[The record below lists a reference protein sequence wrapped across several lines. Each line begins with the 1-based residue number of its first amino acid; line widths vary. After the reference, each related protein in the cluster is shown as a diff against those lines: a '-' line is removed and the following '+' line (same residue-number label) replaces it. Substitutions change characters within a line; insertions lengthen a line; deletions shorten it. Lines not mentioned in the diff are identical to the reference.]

1 MFIATD
7 TSDDESADTNDTG
20 AAITHYE
27 FGAPLGEFDPPSK
40 PDEKPKA
47 TVIEHN
53 NVQLQW
59 KAPEYGLKSIE
70 TYTVSYL
77 CTDESEDT
85 WTANHVTKG
94 KETAITINQLKP
106 ESCYVFKVCANTA
119 LGHSGDS
126 DLSDIIKTKPP
137 LIDLKLQT
145 LIADAEVIATQGPPT
160 LYKLRARPIQ
170 LQKNYTN
177 IAKMELGMPAV
188 PAKPTRVLMIVGAT
202 GAGKSTLINGMVN
215 HFFGVKLEHKFR
227 FKLIHDEVSESQAHS
242 QTQMVTAYT
251 VYWQE
256 GSPLDC
262 NLVIIDTPG
271 FGDTRGLERDQE
283 ITKHIREFFQMKGND
298 GLDVLHAIGFVTQA
312 SLARLTPTQKYISDS
327 ILSVFGKDI
336 KNNIFIMTTFADG
349 ADPPVMGAIREAEIP
364 HADFFPFNNS
374 ALFVDPKKSDFSK
387 MFWQMGYASLER
399 FFIQFEQASAVSLQ
413 LTRQV
418 LEERHQLE
426 IIVLGIQPQINA
438 GLAKIDELQQEEQM
452 LKSKESEVLA
462 NKDFTYQVKVTKQ
475 RQNYLPQGQYVTN
488 CAECHFTCHPSC
500 AYDDDRD
507 KWKCAAMDNGGESN
521 AACKVCPGHCSWRRH
536 YNNGY
541 HFELYE
547 EMETRTSQDLLQRYN
562 QAKSDKDK
570 LQNMIGGMEKE
581 LLQLQ
586 NAVLYNIR
594 QARGCLQRLDEIALK
609 PNPLTEVEYIDLL
622 IKSEEQQKK
631 PGWKNR
637 MKYFQVV
644 RQQAEILAKV
654 KDSEEFEKM
663 AQESS
668 KSLWGKFTGWVK
680 DKVSF

>member
-20 AAITHYE
+20 AVITHYE

-53 NVQLQW
+53 NVQLHW

-70 TYTVSYL
+70 TYTVSYR
-77 CTDESEDT
+77 CTDESEDM
-85 WTANHVTKG
+85 WTASHVTKG

-106 ESCYVFKVCANTA
+106 ESCYVFKICANTA
-119 LGHSGDS
+119 LGYSGDS

-160 LYKLRARPIQ
+160 LYKLRARPVQ
-170 LQKNYTN
+170 LQISHKN
-177 IAKMELGMPAV
+177 IAKMELGIPTV
-188 PAKPTRVLMIVGAT
+188 PAKPTRVLMVVGAT
-202 GAGKSTLINGMVN
+202 GAGKSTLINGMIN
-215 HFFGVKLEHKFR
+215 YFLGVKWEHEFR

-251 VYWQE
+251 IYWQE
-256 GSPLDC
+256 GSPLNC

-271 FGDTRGLERDQE
+271 FGDTRGLERDQQ

-349 ADPPVMGAIREAEIP
+349 ADPPVMGAVREAEIP

-374 ALFVDPKKSDFSK
+374 ALFVDPKKSDFAK
-387 MFWQMGYASLER
+387 MFWQMGYASLEK

-426 IIVLGIQPQINA
+426 TIVLGIQPQINA

-475 RQNYLPQGQYVTN
+475 RKIDIPRGQYVTN
-488 CAECHFTCHPSC
+488 CAECHFTCHPRCSY
-500 AYDDDRD
+500 ADDRD
-507 KWKCAAMDNGGESN
+507 KWKCCAMDGGQSN
-521 AACKVCPGHCSWRRH
+521 AACTVCPGRCSWKKH
-536 YNNGY
+536 FNNGY

-562 QAKSDKDK
+562 QAKSDTDK
-570 LQNMIGGMEKE
+570 LQNMIGGMEEE
-581 LLQLQ
+581 LQQLQ
-586 NAVLYNIR
+586 HTVLYNIR
-594 QARGCLQRLDEIALK
+594 QARGCLKRLDEIALK

-631 PGWKNR
+631 PGWQKR
-637 MKYFQVV
+637 TKYFQAV
-644 RQQAEILAKV
+644 RQQAELLAKV
-654 KDSEEFEKM
+654 KDTKEFEEM
-663 AQESS
+663 ARESS
-668 KSLWGKFTGWVK
+668 KSMWGKFTGWIK
-680 DKVSF
+680 DKVNF

>member
-20 AAITHYE
+20 AVITHYE

-70 TYTVSYL
+70 TYTVSYR

-160 LYKLRARPIQ
+160 LYKLKARPIQ
-170 LQKNYTN
+170 LQKTHNN
-177 IAKMELGMPAV
+177 IAKMELGIPTV
-188 PAKPTRVLMIVGAT
+188 PAMPTRVLMVVGAT

-215 HFFGVKLEHKFR
+215 YFLGVKWEHEFR

-251 VYWQE
+251 LYWQE
-256 GSPLDC
+256 GSPLNC
-262 NLVIIDTPG
+262 NLVVIDTPG
-271 FGDTRGLERDQE
+271 FGDTHGLERDRA
-283 ITKHIREFFQMKGND
+283 ITKHIREFFQIKGND
-298 GLDVLHAIGFVTQA
+298 GLDMLHAICFVSQA
-312 SLARLTPTQKYISDS
+312 SLARLTPTQQYIFDS
-327 ILSVFGKDI
+327 ILSVFGKNI
-336 KNNIFIMTTFADG
+336 TNNIFIMTTFADEG
-349 ADPPVMGAIREAEIP
+349 DPPVMGAIREAKIP

-374 ALFVDPKKSDFSK
+374 TLFVDPKISQFAEIHWQNRYKSFSK
-387 MFWQMGYASLER
+387 
-399 FFIQFEQASAVSLQ
+399 FFIQFEQVSAVSLQ
-413 LTRQV
+413 LTREV

-426 IIVLGIQPQINA
+426 TIVLGIQPKIDA
-438 GLAKIDELQQEEQM
+438 GLAKIDELQQEEKM
-452 LKSKESEVLA
+452 LESKKSEVLA
-462 NKDFTYQVKVTKQ
+462 NKDFTYQIKVTKQ
-475 RQNYLPQGQYVTN
+475 RKIDLPQGQYVTN
-488 CAECHFTCHPSC
+488 CAECHFTCHSKC
-500 AYDDDRD
+500 GYADDQY
-507 KWKCAAMDNGGESN
+507 KWKCSAMDNGDESN
-521 AACKVCPGHCSWRRH
+521 AACRVCPGRCSWRKH
-536 YNNGY
+536 FNNGY

-547 EMETRTSQDLLQRYN
+547 EIETRTSKDLQKRYN
-562 QAKSDKDK
+562 QAKSDTNE
-570 LQNMIGGMEKE
+570 LQNMIGGMEKDLQE
-581 LLQLQ
+581 LQKT
-586 NAVLYNIR
+586 VLYSIC
-594 QARGCLQRLDEIALK
+594 QARDCLKRLDEIALK

-637 MKYFQVV
+637 MQYFQAV

-654 KDSEEFEKM
+654 KDPKEFEEM
-663 AQESS
+663 ARESS
-668 KSLWGKFTGWVK
+668 KSLWGKITGWFK
-680 DKVSF
+680 GKS